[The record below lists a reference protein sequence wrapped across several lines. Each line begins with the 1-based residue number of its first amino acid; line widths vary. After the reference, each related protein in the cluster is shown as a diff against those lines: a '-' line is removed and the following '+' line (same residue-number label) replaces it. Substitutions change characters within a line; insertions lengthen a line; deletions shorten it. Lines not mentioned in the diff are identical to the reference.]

1 MQKLGKTQK
10 AVYEY
15 ICNYIEENIIP
26 PTVREIG
33 AAVGLK
39 STSTVH
45 MHLQNLAAKGLIVLN
60 PSKQRSI
67 TLPKGAV
74 LAQNQNMGIPL
85 VGNVAAGQPI
95 LADENIQEY
104 IGIPD
109 SFLRGRSAGEV
120 FALSVRGESMIE
132 IGIHDGDTII
142 VDKGTQAVEGDIVA
156 ARVCGET
163 ATVKRL
169 YFERE
174 QKIRLQPENRNME
187 PILVDAADVAI
198 DGKVIGLIRRY

>member
-1 MQKLGKTQK
+1 MQKLGKTQR

-15 ICNYIEENIIP
+15 ICNYIKENGIP

-67 TLPKGAV
+67 TLPKGA
-74 LAQNQNMGIPL
+74 AQNMGVPL

-95 LADENIQEY
+95 LAEENIQDY

-142 VDKGTQAVEGDIVA
+142 VDKGAQAVEGDIVV

-187 PILVDAADVAI
+187 PIWVDAADVAI

>member
-1 MQKLGKTQK
+1 MPKLGKTQK
-10 AVYEY
+10 AVYTF
-15 ICNYIEENIIP
+15 ICDYIESNLIP

-45 MHLQNLAAKGLIVLN
+45 MHLQNLSAKGLIILN

-67 TLPKGAV
+67 TLPKAT
-74 LAQNQNMGIPL
+74 AAMGIASVPL

-95 LADENIQEY
+95 LAEENIQEY
-104 IGIPD
+104 LSIPG
-109 SFLRGRSAGEV
+109 SFLRGRTLGEV
-120 FALSVRGESMIE
+120 FALNVRGNSMIE
-132 IGIHDGDTII
+132 IGIHDGDMII
-142 VDKGTQAVEGDIVA
+142 VDKGSQASEGDIVV
-156 ARVCGET
+156 ARVGDET

-169 YFERE
+169 YYEPN
-174 QKIRLQPENRNME
+174 QKIRLQPENRSME
-187 PILVDAADVAI
+187 PILVDAKEVAI

>member
-1 MQKLGKTQK
+1 
-10 AVYEY
+10 
-15 ICNYIEENIIP
+15 
-26 PTVREIG
+26 
-33 AAVGLK
+33 
-39 STSTVH
+39 
-45 MHLQNLAAKGLIVLN
+45 
-60 PSKQRSI
+60 
-67 TLPKGAV
+67 
-74 LAQNQNMGIPL
+74 
-85 VGNVAAGQPI
+85 
-95 LADENIQEY
+95 
-104 IGIPD
+104 
-109 SFLRGRSAGEV
+109 
-120 FALSVRGESMIE
+120 MIE

-142 VDKGTQAVEGDIVA
+142 VDKGVQAVEGDIVV